1 MSDAQIAVFGVAA
14 VLVFW
19 MVGAYNRLVELRNAI
34 GAAWQLVDDALK
46 RRGDA
51 IVPLVAELRGPLA
64 AEHGALDALLT
75 AQAQVRAAADAL
87 GTKPVTAPRVGALVA
102 AEAAM
107 VSASSRVLALLDQH
121 GDLRCEPDVVPH
133 ATALREGGARLAF
146 ARQLFNEAGQA
157 YDDALHQFPTRLLA
171 GLFGF
176 GDAGRL

>member
-1 MSDAQIAVFGVAA
+1 MSDAQIAVLCLAA

-34 GAAWQLVDDALK
+34 GAAWQLVDDALR

-51 IVPLVAELRGPLA
+51 IVPLVAALRGPLS
-64 AEHGALDALLT
+64 AEHGALDALLA

-87 GTKPVTAPRVGALVA
+87 GAKPVTAPLVGALIA

-107 VSASSRVLALLDQH
+107 ASASSRVLALLEQQSE
-121 GDLRCEPDVVPH
+121 LRTEPAVAPH
-133 ATALREGGARLAF
+133 ATALREGSARLVF